1 MSLPVPLIVIV
12 TIAIFI
18 LVFYLL
24 RINNRNYT
32 LRTKIRDI
40 VHQRNEIENFL
51 NLFSQSLER
60 VEILQDSMNTTARY
74 VADLVE
80 AESICIFEVENEEL
94 VASGLCGLFPLSD
107 AGNYLATKPRFIL
120 EYLRRNPIP
129 FGNGLLGRAAV
140 EREPLLI
147 EDSQDP
153 RIAEI
158 HTLAAVDSL
167 MIMPMIKNSELTGL
181 ICAVNNRMGASPFT
195 REQFNRLKFISSQVL
210 LAQDLV
216 RVYAN
221 LSRQQRITQELEF
234 ARNLQASLL
243 PNEFPEWGDFSF
255 YGYSRSSKEVGG
267 DFYDF
272 VQIDDDRLL
281 VVIGDACG
289 KGIPACMLMAMT
301 RSFIRSATEHF
312 TTLEDLLLEVGR
324 NIYRDTDEENFI
336 TLACC
341 VVNRRANLV
350 EYARA
355 GHTELLTYVRK
366 HVRKIY
372 PKGTALGLLPSEFNS
387 YDSFCMSS
395 AHQMSFL
402 LFTDGINEVI
412 NAASE
417 EFGLERLK
425 EVFERAG
432 RDNMTPEETCKLIM
446 KEVDAFSGGGEF
458 QFDDQTMVIIQR
470 S

>member
-1 MSLPVPLIVIV
+1 MQLPIPLIVIV
-12 TIAIFI
+12 TIAIFA

-24 RINNRNYT
+24 RMNNRNYA
-32 LRTKIRDI
+32 LRTKVRDI
-40 VHQRNEIENFL
+40 MHQRNEIENFL

-80 AESICIFEVENEEL
+80 AESICIFECENNEL

-107 AGNYLATKPRFIL
+107 AGKYLATKPRYIL

-140 EREPLLI
+140 EREPILI
-147 EDSQDP
+147 DNPDDH
-153 RIAEI
+153 RLADLHTIA
-158 HTLAAVDSL
+158 TVSSL
-167 MIMPMIKNSELTGL
+167 ILMPMVKNSELTGL
-181 ICAVNNRMGASPFT
+181 ICAVNNRVSPGPFT
-195 REQFNRLKFISSQVL
+195 KEQFNRLKFISSQVL

-243 PNEFPEWGDFSF
+243 PTEFPEWGDFSF

-272 VQIDDDRLL
+272 VQIDDDQLL

-312 TTLEDLLLEVGR
+312 TTLEELLLEVGR

-341 VVNRRANLV
+341 VVNRREGLV

-355 GHTELLTYVRK
+355 GHTELLAYVRQ

-387 YDSFCMSS
+387 YDSFCMSC

-412 NAASE
+412 NAGSE
-417 EFGLERLK
+417 EYGLERLQA
-425 EVFERAG
+425 VFEKAG
-432 RDNMTPEETCKLIM
+432 KEGLSPEETSKLIM
-446 KEVDAFSGGGEF
+446 AEVDEFSGGGEF
-458 QFDDQTMVIIQR
+458 QFDDQTMVVIQR

>member
-1 MSLPVPLIVIV
+1 MQLPLPLVIIAL
-12 TIAIFI
+12 IAIFI
-18 LVFYLL
+18 LIFYLL
-24 RINNRNYT
+24 RINNRNYI
-32 LRTKIRDI
+32 LRSRVRDI
-40 VHQRNEIENFL
+40 LHQRDEIENFL
-51 NLFSQSLER
+51 NLFSKSLER
-60 VEILQDSMNTTARY
+60 VEILQDSMSTTARY

-80 AESICIFEVENEEL
+80 AESVCIFECHDDQL

-107 AGNYLATKPRFIL
+107 AGKYLATKPRYIL

-129 FGNGLLGRAAV
+129 FGTGLLGRVAV
-140 EREPLLI
+140 EREAILI
-147 EDSQDP
+147 DSPDDP
-153 RIAEI
+153 RILEL
-158 HTLAAVDSL
+158 HTIASVSSL
-167 MIMPMIKNSELTGL
+167 MIAPMEKNSELTGL
-181 ICAVNNRMGASPFT
+181 ICAVNNRLATGPFS

-234 ARNLQASLL
+234 AQSLQASLL
-243 PNEFPEWGDFSF
+243 PTEFPEWGDFSF

-272 VQIDDDRLL
+272 VQIDDDRML

-312 TTLEDLLLEVGR
+312 TTLESLLLEVGR

-341 VVNRRANLV
+341 VVNRKEGLI

-355 GHTELLTYVRK
+355 GHTELLTYVRE

-387 YDSFCMSS
+387 YDSFCMSCD
-395 AHQMSFL
+395 HRMSFL
-402 LFTDGINEVI
+402 LFTDGINEVV
-412 NAASE
+412 NAANE
-417 EFGLERLK
+417 EFGLERLQN
-425 EVFERAG
+425 VFEAAG
-432 RDNMTPEETCKLIM
+432 NNDLTPENTCKKIIA
-446 KEVDAFSGGGEF
+446 EVDQFSGGPEF
-458 QFDDQTMVIIQR
+458 QFDDQTMVIIR
-470 S
+470 RA